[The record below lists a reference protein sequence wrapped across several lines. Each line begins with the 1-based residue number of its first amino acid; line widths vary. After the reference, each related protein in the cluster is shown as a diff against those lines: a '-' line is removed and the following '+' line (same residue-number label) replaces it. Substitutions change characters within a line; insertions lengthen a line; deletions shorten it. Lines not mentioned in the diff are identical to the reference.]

1 MTGSSVTIFV
11 CVSCRRSLNGDE
23 SYDQPGEELVPTLRS
38 RLKDAGAGDVTV
50 TPVECLAVCKRPCT
64 IAVTA
69 QEKWVYIIGDLDPTQ
84 HADEVVE
91 AALAY
96 QRSEDG
102 IVPWKERPPT
112 FRKGVVARLPPRG
125 FTQPETETA

>member
-1 MTGSSVTIFV
+1 MTGFSVTIFV
-11 CVSCRRSLNGDE
+11 CVSCRRSLNDDE
-23 SYDQPGEELVPTLRS
+23 SYELPGAELVPALRS
-38 RLKDAGAGDVTV
+38 RLKDAGAEDVTV

-64 IAVTA
+64 VAVTA
-69 QEKWVYIIGDLDPTQ
+69 QEKWVYIIGDLDPAQ

>member
-1 MTGSSVTIFV
+1 MTGFGVTIFV
-11 CVSCRRSLNGDE
+11 CVSCRRSLNDDE
-23 SYDQPGEELVPTLRS
+23 SYDQPGEELVPALES
-38 RLKDAGAGDVTV
+38 RLKDAGAANVSV

-64 IAVTA
+64 VAVTA
-69 QEKWVYIIGDLDPTQ
+69 QEKWVYIIGDLDPEQ

-96 QRSEDG
+96 QRSDDG

-112 FRKGVVARLPPRG
+112 FRKGVVARIPPRG
-125 FTQPETETA
+125 FTQPEPETA

>member
-1 MTGSSVTIFV
+1 MTGFSVTIFV
-11 CVSCRRSLNGDE
+11 CVSCRRSLNDDE
-23 SYDQPGEELVPTLRS
+23 SYDQPGEELVPALES
-38 RLKDAGAGDVTV
+38 RLKDAGAANVSV

-64 IAVTA
+64 VAVTA
-69 QEKWVYIIGDLDPTQ
+69 QDKWVYIIGDLDPAQ

-96 QRSEDG
+96 QRSDDG

>member
-1 MTGSSVTIFV
+1 
-11 CVSCRRSLNGDE
+11 
-23 SYDQPGEELVPTLRS
+23 VPTLRS
-38 RLKDAGAGDVTV
+38 RLKNAGAGDVTV

-64 IAVTA
+64 VAVTA
-69 QEKWVYIIGDLDPTQ
+69 QEKWVYIIGDLDPAQ

-112 FRKGVVARLPPRG
+112 FRKSVVARLPPWG
-125 FTQPETETA
+125 FTQPEPETA

>member
-1 MTGSSVTIFV
+1 MTGFSVTIFV
-11 CVSCRRSLNGDE
+11 CVSCRRSLNDDE
-23 SYDQPGEELVPTLRS
+23 SYDLPGAELVPALRS
-38 RLKDAGAGDVTV
+38 RLKDAGAEDVTV

-64 IAVTA
+64 VAVTA
-69 QEKWVYIIGDLDPTQ
+69 QEKWVYIIGDLDPAQ

>member
-1 MTGSSVTIFV
+1 MTRFNITIFV
-11 CVSCRRSLNGDE
+11 CVSCRRSLHDGE
-23 SYDQPGEELVPTLRS
+23 SYDQPGEELAAALES
-38 RLKDAGAGDVTV
+38 RLKYVGAVDVTV

-64 IAVTA
+64 VAVSA
-69 QEKWVYIIGDLDPTQ
+69 KEKWTYIVGDLDPVE
-84 HADEVVE
+84 HVEEVVE

-102 IVPWKERPPT
+102 IVPWRERPAT
-112 FRKGVVARLPPRG
+112 FRKGIVARVPPRG